1 MAIEQTEFGKALL
14 ECRLSKGWTQQ
25 QLDRL
30 SGVSYVAISNLEC
43 GKNKPNPLTAR
54 KLAVAL
60 GDEKLLEI
68 ALKTK

>member
-1 MAIEQTEFGKALL
+1 MAIEQTEFGKVLL
-14 ECRLSKGWTQQ
+14 ESRLSKGWTQQ
-25 QLDRL
+25 ELDRI

-60 GDEKLLEI
+60 ENERLLEI
-68 ALKTK
+68 ALKIK